1 MKRPRVG
8 YRTGVSQA
16 STASRDGAKLEL
28 VDEPVKKRV
37 ESGNHPDGVGPESAP
52 GPAVEF
58 GEECGGEGGVPYEVF
73 AYRPLALTRITIW
86 HRDYVDGIQLETAS
100 GVLPRIG
107 GMGKH
112 RDVRQESFELGPGEF
127 LTGISVEYWKYIDR
141 ITFHS
146 NQRDYG
152 PYGGTEGRVKKRL
165 NAPSGWVVAGF
176 KGRHWE
182 IVDSIQLMIY

>member
-1 MKRPRVG
+1 MKRPKGGHRA
-8 YRTGVSQA
+8 GVSQA
-16 STASRDGAKLEL
+16 STASRDGAKSEL

-37 ESGNHPDGVGPESAP
+37 RSGNQPAARGPEPAT

-73 AYRPLALTRITIW
+73 AYRPLGLSRVTIW
-86 HRDYVDGIQLETAS
+86 HREYVDGIQLETAR

-127 LTGISVEYWKYIDR
+127 LTGISVECWKYIDR

-146 NQRDYG
+146 NKRDYG
-152 PYGGTEGRVKKRL
+152 PYGGSGGRVKKRL
-165 NAPSGWVVAGF
+165 DAPSGREVAGF

-182 IVDSIQLMIY
+182 IIDSIQLMIY